1 MLLIRTIELPLS
13 DFCIIKS
20 LFLGSVFKAEISS
33 LFKLESARTS
43 NMNYL
48 HGTSKTLG

>member
-33 LFKLESARTS
+33 LFKLETAPFSLYNLKDERAQS
-43 NMNYL
+43 L
-48 HGTSKTLG
+48 